1 MRNENYNGWAN
12 WETWNFSLWINSDQE
27 TYDAIRWMAKDRS
40 IRKIKKELKLYCEDL
55 RKDINKDS
63 RFFADVMD
71 KSICMINFTQIAE
84 HLYDEINEYS

>member
-55 RKDINKDS
+55 R
-63 RFFADVMD
+63 
-71 KSICMINFTQIAE
+71 
-84 HLYDEINEYS
+84 